1 MWNALLS
8 WAHPSPEA
16 IRLWLYYGV
25 CFALIFVAF
34 TAIGIHKRHTKK
46 ELRAERVRRSC
57 IKAKRIAAKMLA
69 VQEKKEGHIIL
80 ASPKL
85 SRLSGQVANAAW
97 YAFQI
102 VDAKKDIVFEGVA
115 NEIDKLA
122 TELSTES
129 EDGYIPVEEYK
140 AYLKKTVT
148 GLETVVEK
156 IDRIIKNR

>member
-1 MWNALLS
+1 ML
-8 WAHPSPEA
+8 
-16 IRLWLYYGV
+16 
-25 CFALIFVAF
+25 
-34 TAIGIHKRHTKK
+34 
-46 ELRAERVRRSC
+46 
-57 IKAKRIAAKMLA
+57 AAK
-69 VQEKKEGHIIL
+69 EKKEGHIIL

-85 SRLSGQVANAAW
+85 SRLSSQVANAAW

-102 VDAKKDIVFEGVA
+102 VDAKKDIVFEGIA

-140 AYLKKTVT
+140 EYLEKTVT
-148 GLETVVEK
+148 GLESIVEK

>member
-1 MWNALLS
+1 MLNILLS
-8 WAHPSPEA
+8 WTHPSPEA
-16 IRLWLYYGV
+16 IRLWLYYGI

-34 TAIGIHKRHTKK
+34 TAIGIHKRRTKK

-57 IKAKRIAAKMLA
+57 VKAKRKAAKMLA

-85 SRLSGQVANAAW
+85 SRLSGEVANAAW

-102 VDAKKDIVFEGVA
+102 VDAKKDIVFEGIA

-140 AYLKKTVT
+140 AYLEKTVK
-148 GLETVVEK
+148 GLEEVVKK
-156 IDRIIKNR
+156 IDQVMKSR